1 MHNLNLRGLD
11 LNLLVPLQA
20 LLEERSVTRAAM
32 RVNLSQPAMSRVF
45 ERLREAFS
53 DELLIRS
60 GKKYALTPR
69 AAALLEE
76 LTLVLPKVESLW
88 QKKPFS
94 PASAT
99 GCLKLA
105 MTDQMA
111 ALLLPELVATLSRE
125 APNVDVQIVPWQ
137 ESSVRDLAAGHL
149 DLVVSPLTA
158 PFPLVVER
166 LLPDRFVCLVSRNH
180 PHRKKSFSLTEYLA
194 EKHIVL
200 EVQPGHQTL
209 VDRPLSELGKRRKS
223 ALRLPFFVV
232 AVEAL
237 EKTSLVLTIPERLAD
252 RRMDPRKTR
261 LVEAPKEI
269 PPYYQT
275 MSWSDRLNAD
285 PLHSWFRDC
294 LRATCKRIM

>member
-1 MHNLNLRGLD
+1 
-11 LNLLVPLQA
+11 
-20 LLEERSVTRAAM
+20 
-32 RVNLSQPAMSRVF
+32 MSRAF

-53 DELLIRS
+53 DDLLIRS

-76 LTLVLPKVESLW
+76 LTLLLPKVEGLW

-94 PASAT
+94 PASAP

-105 MTDQMA
+105 MTDQMT
-111 ALLLPELVATLSRE
+111 ALLLPDLITTMSRE
-125 APNVDVQIVPWQ
+125 APNVELRIVQWHETSFQ
-137 ESSVRDLAAGHL
+137 DLLAGQL

-158 PFPLVVER
+158 PFPLLVER
-166 LLPDRFVCLVSRNH
+166 LLPERFVCLVSRNH
-180 PHRKKSFSLTEYLA
+180 PLRKKSFTLAEYFA
-194 EKHIVL
+194 EKHIIL
-200 EVQPGHQTL
+200 EVEPEQQTL
-209 VDRPLSELGKRRKS
+209 VDRPLSELGKRRKA

-237 EKTSLVLTIPERLAD
+237 EKTSLVLTIPERLAN
-252 RRMDPRKTR
+252 RRMDLRKTR
-261 LVEAPKEI
+261 LLEAPKEI

-275 MSWSDRLNAD
+275 MSWSDRLNTD

-294 LRATCKRIM
+294 LRAACRRMS